1 MKRVLAFLSRCRTWC
16 LRVLISWL
24 MLTGFLPRP
33 LLLVWLE
40 WLHECMCPQHPA
52 MGQVLLEIAAVKEQ
66 CRG

>member
-1 MKRVLAFLSRCRTWC
+1 MNYSTARTWFLRVLA
-16 LRVLISWL
+16 SWV

-40 WLHECMCPQHPA
+40 WLHECLSPQHPA
-52 MGQVLLEIAAVKEQ
+52 MDLILVEIATVKEQ